1 MTPIPTVPHFPL
13 PPTATCIETLT
24 TATPRL
30 NAGRCAVG
38 ASHSNP
44 QFCSNFV
51 IATHHHSSASKS
63 WGGKHTKKAACHIHS
78 CTTPDIRD
86 HDSDAK
92 VCLSIFGHIF
102 AANLDVSTSSNQLYC
117 STGDRRS
124 TDSERENEEPKC
136 YLGIPT
142 NYYCSTKT
150 SVLDSTPRD
159 LALAALCSA
168 QDQPGPWA
176 LTYTPILYTRCS
188 RAASA
193 QLPCG

>member
-1 MTPIPTVPHFPL
+1 MHRDTYHRHTPLERWPVRCGCVSLKSTVLQQFCDRDSP
-13 PPTATCIETLT
+13 
-24 TATPRL
+24 
-30 NAGRCAVG
+30 
-38 ASHSNP
+38 P
-44 QFCSNFV
+44 QFCFKV
-51 IATHHHSSASKS
+51 V
-63 WGGKHTKKAACHIHS
+63 GGKTHTKKAACHIHS